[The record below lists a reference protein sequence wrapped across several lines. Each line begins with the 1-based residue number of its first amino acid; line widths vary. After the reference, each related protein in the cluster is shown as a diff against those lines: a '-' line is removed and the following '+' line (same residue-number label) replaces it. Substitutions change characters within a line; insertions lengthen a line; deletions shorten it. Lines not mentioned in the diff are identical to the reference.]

1 VSFAPAPLTD
11 QGPRYGTPRRG
22 DRPSRGGLLREV
34 AGLIGWRLHPWQ
46 AHAADVALEYDSSSR
61 QWLYRTV
68 GVSVARQNGKTT
80 LVCAR
85 VAMQLIMPRQTIAYT
100 AQDRNIARFKWA
112 EHVAILMGTPFA
124 QRVQRVSRINGAE
137 ALLMD
142 NGSQYVIVTPGEGAG
157 RSMSLDLAVI
167 DEAWAH
173 RDLTLV
179 GALAPTMAARPH
191 AQLWILSN
199 AGTFESGLWRH
210 YTDTGRAQTANP
222 LASLCWL
229 EWAAADDCDV
239 LDHTGWRA
247 ANPSLDL
254 PHGVTTPALS
264 DAALT
269 LDADTFRREHLNQWV
284 DVSGAIGIDPQT
296 WDACRDDDLVPAG
309 RVVLALDYT
318 PERDR
323 AALVAA
329 GMVDGRTPLE
339 VIDHTADLER
349 AVQRT
354 IDTAR
359 RWTAPVLI
367 ERGGPAA
374 SSVPALEQAGV
385 TVRVV
390 SLPDFVR
397 ACGDFHDA
405 ALTRQLS
412 HRGDYRL
419 TDAIAAAS
427 KRTVGDAWAWRRRG
441 GSDIAPLVA
450 ATLARWGIVT
460 ETVAVDPVIY

>member
-1 VSFAPAPLTD
+1 MPAPLTSS
-11 QGPRYGTPRRG
+11 GPRFGTPRRLA
-22 DRPSRGGLLREV
+22 RPTRGELLARV
-34 AGLIGWRLHPWQ
+34 AGLLGWDLHPWQ
-46 AHAADVALEYDSSSR
+46 AHAGDVALEFDPVSKL
-61 QWLYRTV
+61 WLYRTV

-85 VAMQLIMPRQTIAYT
+85 IALQLILPRQTIAYT
-100 AQDRNIARFKWA
+100 AQDRNIARFKWS
-112 EHVAILMGTPFA
+112 EHVAILMSTPFA
-124 QRVQRVSRINGAE
+124 NRVQRVSRINGSE
-137 ALLMD
+137 ALIMD

-157 RSMSLDLAVI
+157 RAMSLDLAVV

-173 RDLTLV
+173 HDLTLV
-179 GALAPTMAARPH
+179 SALAPTMAARPH
-191 AQLWILSN
+191 AQLWLLSN

-210 YTDTGRAQTANP
+210 YTDTGRAQVANP
-222 LASLCWL
+222 LASLCWM
-229 EWAAADDCDV
+229 EWCAADDVDV
-239 LDHTGWRA
+239 LDHNGWLD

-269 LDADTFRREHLNQWV
+269 LDADAFRREHLNQWV
-284 DVSGAIGIDPQT
+284 DVAASIGIDPQS
-296 WDACRDDDLVPAG
+296 WEACRDDNLVPGA
-309 RVVLALDYT
+309 RIALALDYT

-329 GMVDGRTPLE
+329 GSVDGRTPIEVLE
-339 VIDHTADLER
+339 HTADLAR
-349 AVQRT
+349 AVEKT
-354 IDTAR
+354 IEVAR

-374 SSVPALEQAGV
+374 SAVPQLEQAGV

-405 ALTRQLS
+405 ALTRQLA

-419 TDAIAAAS
+419 TDAVAAAT
-427 KRTVGDAWAWRRRG
+427 KRSVGDAWSWRRRG
-441 GSDIAPLVA
+441 GSDICPLVA